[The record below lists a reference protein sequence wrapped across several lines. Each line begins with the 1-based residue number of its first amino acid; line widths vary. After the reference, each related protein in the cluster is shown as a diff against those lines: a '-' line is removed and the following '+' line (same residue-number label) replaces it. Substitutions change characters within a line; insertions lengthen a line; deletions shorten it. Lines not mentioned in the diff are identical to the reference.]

1 MKHCPNPSCGGREK
15 FGIISEFT
23 DEATVCSDCGGVLV
37 DGPAPD
43 AHDGLPEPEPDL
55 QLVPVLSVTSESDLL
70 IIESLLADAGI
81 PYLARGQQIQD
92 LFGIG
97 RLVGVNPITEPV
109 EFLVA
114 AGDHDAARSVLA
126 DFLQPSG
133 EEDQGSVP

>member
-1 MKHCPNPSCGGREK
+1 
-15 FGIISEFT
+15 
-23 DEATVCSDCGGVLV
+23 V

-55 QLVPVLSVTSESDLL
+55 QLVPVLSVTSETDLL
-70 IIESLLADAGI
+70 IIESLLTDAGI
-81 PYLARGQQIQD
+81 PYLARGEQIQD

-109 EFLVA
+109 ELLVSEP
-114 AGDHDAARSVLA
+114 DLETARGILS